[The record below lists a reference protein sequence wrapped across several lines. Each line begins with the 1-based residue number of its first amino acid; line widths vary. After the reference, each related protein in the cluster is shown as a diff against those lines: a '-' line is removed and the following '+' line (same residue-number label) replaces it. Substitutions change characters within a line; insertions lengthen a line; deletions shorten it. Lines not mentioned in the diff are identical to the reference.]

1 MCVNMTRNEYKKLK
15 GFPKDRL
22 IDIIKEEDRLIKVIS
37 ECCVDADKDGN
48 CEYAV
53 YKIKTYLCDIYN
65 PINCAVEAYADAL
78 KEDYNACPLKIWPFL
93 SKLAELWELKPDY
106 RFWQLLQSIPLDR
119 DPFFLE
125 EAETEAILDKE
136 IAEAKAWQNL

>member
-1 MCVNMTRNEYKKLK
+1 MRD
-15 GFPKDRL
+15 PKR
-22 IDIIKEEDRLIKVIS
+22 
-37 ECCVDADKDGN
+37 
-48 CEYAV
+48 
-53 YKIKTYLCDIYN
+53 
-65 PINCAVEAYADAL
+65 
-78 KEDYNACPLKIWPFL
+78 IWPFL

-136 IAEAKAWQNL
+136 IACAKAWQKEQQKKYKLTPKEEIITRFIEYTNCNKER